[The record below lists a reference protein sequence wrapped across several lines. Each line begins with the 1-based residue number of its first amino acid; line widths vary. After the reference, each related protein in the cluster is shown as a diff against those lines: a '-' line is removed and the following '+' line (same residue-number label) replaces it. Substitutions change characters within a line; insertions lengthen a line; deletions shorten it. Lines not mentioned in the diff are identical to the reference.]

1 MVPRVPEFNAEFCAT
16 GDRLAFGVLEAVTP
30 ANHHLGLAAGT
41 PHLSKGQS
49 ILTLL
54 AKIRLNFPPLY
65 NPRLH
70 RKKWPAANSNSN
82 DSNVSRIVNHI
93 VRPLRPVYDNRI
105 INHRPLYYPRPVFVS
120 PKNINYRG
128 GHPILSRRR
137 ASGNQKGRR
146 PSHRGG
152 INGPNF
158 RPSRP
163 SPLSKVTMAYQDDD
177 SFPRQRPEEPKRRK
191 KHHRHRPYH
200 QAPLKPDLPP
210 KATPAPS
217 PRQSAPARLRAGAVF
232 YINPALR
239 HQGPG
244 PPL

>member
-1 MVPRVPEFNAEFCAT
+1 MA
-16 GDRLAFGVLEAVTP
+16 
-30 ANHHLGLAAGT
+30 
-41 PHLSKGQS
+41 SS
-49 ILTLL
+49 
-54 AKIRLNFPPLY
+54 
-65 NPRLH
+65 
-70 RKKWPAANSNSN
+70 NSNSN

-137 ASGNQKGRR
+137 ASGDRKGRR

-177 SFPRQRPEEPKRRK
+177 S
-191 KHHRHRPYH
+191 
-200 QAPLKPDLPP
+200 LK
-210 KATPAPS
+210 S
-217 PRQSAPARLRAGAVF
+217 GRAGRDGEDVDMEMEDFCFQQTGLGKSRA
-232 YINPALR
+232 
-239 HQGPG
+239 H
-244 PPL
+244 